1 MDISLVSRL
10 EALTQALRER
20 EHELQSILDNM
31 PAMIGCWDRELRNRF
46 GNHAYREWFGID
58 PEVMPGKHI
67 REVIGEAR
75 YQANLPYIEAV
86 LRGETQVFER
96 AIPSPDG
103 SVIRHSLAHYIPDR
117 LGDEVRGF
125 FVLVTDV
132 SAIKV
137 VEQKLRE
144 SEERYR
150 VVLEAQTDAISR
162 LRADGVFLY
171 ANDVYCRFFGKDLKD
186 LLGQSWHPVA
196 HPDDLLMIAARLA
209 ELSPANPLVT
219 IENRVYSGA
228 GALHW
233 MQFINRGFFDSDGK
247 LLEVQSVGRDVT
259 ERKQAEMALQE
270 ANEQLERRVLQRT
283 QALRRLAVEMTLAE
297 ERERREIARDLHD
310 DLGQLLH
317 VVRLKFDALARL
329 SQGGET
335 LNLCRQLDILLD
347 DASSRVRSLT
357 SQLSPPVLDQLGLLP
372 ALYWLAT
379 EMGDAYGLEV
389 QVSSGEAMCNRLPS
403 VQASTLFRCIRELLI
418 NVARHALIGLAHVRV
433 VETASEVVF
442 IIEDDGR
449 GFQGDLSGSFGKGF
463 GLDSIR
469 ERMVYMG
476 GSFNIDSQPGQGTR
490 VTLCVPLSGEGL
502 S

>member
-1 MDISLVSRL
+1 MEQSLVSRL
-10 EALTQALRER
+10 EALAQALRER
-20 EHELQSILDNM
+20 EHELHAILDNM

-58 PEVMPGKHI
+58 PETMPGKHI

-86 LRGETQVFER
+86 LRGEPQVFER

-103 SVIRHSLAHYIPDR
+103 RVIRHSLAHYIPDR

-132 SAIKV
+132 SAIKA
-137 VEQKLRE
+137 VEAQLSA
-144 SEERYR
+144 SEDRYR
-150 VVLEAQTDAISR
+150 AVLEAQTDAISR

-171 ANDVYCRFFGKDLKD
+171 ANDVYCRFFGKDLKE
-186 LLGQSWHPVA
+186 LLGQRWHPIA
-196 HPDDLLMIAARLA
+196 HPDDLPMIEARLA
-209 ELSPANPLVT
+209 ELAPDNPVVM
-219 IENRVYSGA
+219 IENRVYSGT

-233 MQFINRGFFDSDGK
+233 MQFINRGFFNGEGR
-247 LLEVQSVGRDVT
+247 LLEIQSVGRDVT
-259 ERKQAEMALQE
+259 ARRQAEQALRE
-270 ANEQLERRVLQRT
+270 TNEQLERRVVKRT
-283 QALRRLAVEMTLAE
+283 EALRRLAVEMALAE

-317 VVRLKFDALARL
+317 VIRLKFDALARHC
-329 SQGGET
+329 QGGEALT
-335 LNLCRQLDILLD
+335 LCRQLDIFLD

-389 QVSSGEAMCNRLPS
+389 QVSAGNALCSRLEP
-403 VQASTLFRCIRELLI
+403 VQASMLFRCIRELLI
-418 NVARHALIGLAHVRV
+418 NVARHAVIGQAHVEV
-433 VETASEVVF
+433 VESASEVVF
-442 IIEDDGR
+442 VIEDGGR
-449 GFQGDLSGSFGKGF
+449 GFQDESSDAGF
-463 GLDSIR
+463 GLASIR
-469 ERMVYMG
+469 ERMAYMG
-476 GSFNIDSQPGQGTR
+476 GSLQIDSQPGQGTR
-490 VTLCVPLSGEGL
+490 VTLRMPLSGEG
-502 S
+502 